1 GVIMLANELKKQQEL
16 SNNLA
21 KLIIEFAGEIKKP
34 VMNMA
39 DCLEKKN
46 LTVEGSQ
53 SILPVLSNDVKLV
66 NDKLNKFVGVVTNL
80 YLSANPRN

>member
-1 GVIMLANELKKQQEL
+1 MSANELKKQQEL

-39 DCLEKKN
+39 DRLEKSNKN
-46 LTVEGSQ
+46 IEVDR
-53 SILPVLSNDVKLV
+53 SILPILSNDVKLL
-66 NDKLNKFVGVVTNL
+66 NNKLNKFVGVVTNL
-80 YLSANPRN
+80 YLSANPRS